1 MRYRLTAHLAQK
13 LRALDPYWLS
23 LMSQFGFKVV
33 RAANG
38 WVTYDGSGT
47 IAVVPNNEL
56 DPDDTLAQ
64 ILLHELIHH
73 FVQGQS
79 SYDSPDWGL
88 DNTTE
93 KHVVNEHAALLMQA
107 ALLDIYGLR
116 NILIPTTDF
125 RSFYEHIPL
134 PAPASTESEAQR
146 MASRGLNRLMNH
158 PAYAS
163 LNREL
168 TRVCDLCE
176 PHHLLPPT

>member
-1 MRYRLTAHLAQK
+1 M
-13 LRALDPYWLS
+13 
-23 LMSQFGFKVV
+23 F
-33 RAANG
+33 
-38 WVTYDGSGT
+38 

-73 FVQGQS
+73 FVQGQP
-79 SYDSPDWGL
+79 SYSSPDWGL

-116 NILIPTTDF
+116 NILVPTTDF
-125 RSFYEHIPL
+125 RSFYERIPQ
-134 PAPASTESEAQR
+134 PAPVSTETEAQR
-146 MASRGLNRLMNH
+146 LASSGLNRLMNH
-158 PAYAS
+158 PSYAS

-168 TRVCDLCE
+168 TRIRDLCE
-176 PHHLLPPT
+176 PHQLLLTT